1 MLLVATKGQL
11 FHYNFLIYL
20 LRETDPNIGGD
31 ESREWLVLFIN
42 LLMQLANY
50 GHMSIRIAC
59 FIALMI
65 CLTGCSAANK
75 GSALSGLTP
84 GIDDYLREEIKSGHL
99 KGVHAL
105 VYQDGKVLYDRT
117 YGYRD
122 AEARDTMQ
130 GNEEYFIQS
139 MTKPIISVALMT
151 LFEEGKFSLDDPI
164 DRYLPEFAQLQVI
177 NNPIDGLKSG
187 SHPASSK
194 VTIAS
199 LLSHTSGM
207 SHGLTTVAYDKEVRT
222 ALTKPGITTIEQ
234 RVKALAQIP
243 LMYET
248 GTKWNYSFSTD
259 ILSRLIEVLSGMNTA
274 DFLKSR
280 IFQPLGMNNTGYNL
294 SHEQQKRLMVVYNF
308 QGDSTLSRAE
318 KQLQASGNTMFAG
331 VNALFSTTHDY
342 LKFAQML
349 LNDGSFNGK
358 RILKQETLALM
369 RRDYTASITM
379 KPGST
384 SKFYKL
390 APGIVIDADSSS
402 NLQPGYGFGL
412 GFGLLID
419 SVAAGNP
426 GPVGEFFWNGA
437 NSTYFFINPKLR
449 LVGIFMTQVGFVKNP
464 FHYYFGAKMREVTYQ
479 SVMKDPM
486 Q

>member
-1 MLLVATKGQL
+1 MV
-11 FHYNFLIYL
+11 I
-20 LRETDPNIGGD
+20 
-31 ESREWLVLFIN
+31 
-42 LLMQLANY
+42 
-50 GHMSIRIAC
+50 
-59 FIALMI
+59 IAL
-65 CLTGCSAANK
+65 LTGCSTPNK
-75 GSALSGLTP
+75 GSTLNSLTP
-84 GIDDYLREEIKSGHL
+84 GIDEYLRDEIRYGHL

-105 VYQDGKVLYDRT
+105 VYQDGKVRYDRA

-122 AEARDTMQ
+122 AEARDSMQ

-151 LFEEGKFSLDDPI
+151 LYEEGKFLLDDPI
-164 DRYLPEFAQLQVI
+164 EKYLPEFTQLQVI
-177 NNPIDGLKSG
+177 NNPNDGLKSG
-187 SHPASSK
+187 SHPTSSK
-194 VTIAS
+194 VTIAN

-207 SHGLTTVAYDKEVRT
+207 SHGLTTVTYDKEKRA
-222 ALTKPGITTIEQ
+222 ALIKPAITTIEQ

-243 LMYET
+243 LMYEPS
-248 GTKWNYSFSTD
+248 TKWNYSFSTD
-259 ILSRLIEVLSGMNTA
+259 VLSRLIEVFSGMNTA

-294 SHEQQKRLMVVYNF
+294 SQEQQKRLMVVYNF
-308 QGDSTLSRAE
+308 QGDSTLTRSE

-358 RILKQETLALM
+358 RIIKQETLALM
-369 RRDYTASITM
+369 RRDYTASFTM
-379 KPGST
+379 KPGPG

-419 SVAAGNP
+419 SAVAGNP
-426 GPVGEFFWNGA
+426 GPIGEFFWNGA

-449 LVGIFMTQVGFVKNP
+449 LIGIFMTQVGFVKNP
-464 FHYYFGAKMREVTYQ
+464 FHYYFGARMREVTYQ
-479 SVMKDPM
+479 SVMKEPV